1 MPRGP
6 ASSEQ
11 VAAVTAVLA
20 GDSRRFRDVVHL
32 FDPAIRRVVRLAFR
46 DPHTVEDVVQEVWC
60 RAFRQLPTLRDARA
74 AAGWLLQ
81 IARHC
86 VVDQRRQT
94 RRRVDVVD
102 VDDTIA
108 EREPADWVWELIDAL
123 PAAHG
128 DVLRLRYREDC
139 SYAEIGARLGV
150 PTSTVRG
157 RLYEARTA
165 LRLRLCERA
174 PRPGGSPGATNSTL
188 NPERNRP

>member
-20 GDSRRFRDVVHL
+20 GDSRRFREVVHL

-94 RRRVDVVD
+94 RRRVEVVD

-108 EREPADWVWELIDAL
+108 ESEPADWVWELIDVL
-123 PAAHG
+123 PKAHG
-128 DVLRLRYREDC
+128 DVLRLRYRENL

-150 PTSTVRG
+150 PASTVRG
-157 RLYEARTA
+157 RLYEARSA
-165 LRLRLCERA
+165 LRRRLAERSPPSATSNRA
-174 PRPGGSPGATNSTL
+174 PNFDEDRP
-188 NPERNRP
+188 